1 VIGVFAGIVGNV
13 LAAGGASSNSLGLNS
28 SEIYNVS
35 TGQWTSTGDML
46 TQRYSFEMVL
56 LPNGLVLAAGGYD
69 LQAVSAIASAELY
82 NPADGTWSQTAPL
95 TIPREVL
102 QMKVLHDGSV
112 LAAGGLNNNYVFAT
126 TLSSCQVYTF
136 NSTSMTGSWSDLGPM
151 ATARFGFQ
159 MTVLPNGDVLAAGG
173 ANLFNAVVFNS
184 TEIYDTTSRSWSP
197 SGTMN
202 AMRYYFQM
210 VTLPNGRALGAAGFQ
225 PPAGPTADVS
235 PTNGAIATWAPTG
248 QMVSARTLFQMVL
261 L

>member
-1 VIGVFAGIVGNV
+1 MQTFARIVGNV
-13 LAAGGASSNSLGLNS
+13 LAAGGASSNFLALNS

-35 TGQWTSTGDML
+35 TGQWTSTGNML
-46 TQRYSFEMVL
+46 NQRASFEMVL
-56 LPNGLVLAAGGYD
+56 LPNGLVLAAGGND
-69 LQAVSAIASAELY
+69 LVTAIASAELY

-95 TIPREVL
+95 TTPREL
-102 QMKVLHDGSV
+102 FQMKVLHDGSV
-112 LAAGGLNNNYVFAT
+112 LAAGGININNVFAT

-136 NSTSMTGSWSDLGPM
+136 DSTSMTGSWSDVGPM
-151 ATARFGFQ
+151 ATARFAFQ

-173 ANLFNAVVFNS
+173 SDFFNAVVFNS
-184 TEIYDTTSRSWSP
+184 TEIYNTTSRSWSP

-210 VTLPNGRALGAAGFQ
+210 VTLPNGRALGAAGFT

-235 PTNGAIATWAPTG
+235 PTNGAIVTWAPTG
-248 QMVSARTLFQMVL
+248 PMLSARTLFQMVL